1 MTDPLGQDTYL
12 GLCVPVSGESVIRQ
26 RNSSNAIITLMHS
39 TANTGR
45 LLMGMDNSASSDE
58 PNPQISSLLTDRAVF
73 DIDADGGFRAV
84 SGTTI
89 KMELNSSGLHAID
102 DLLLLGP
109 TKIGTKRYGPVVP
122 ISSDGTTVYTLLA
135 SNAGRMHLVADTS
148 VSGFSSV
155 VVSLPTSIAT
165 GINPGM
171 WWDISCPNTS
181 AAAVVDLA
189 LVGADHS
196 IHCHHGSTGAVA
208 TSIAITHQSSGPFW
222 WRVMCV
228 TTGSTMTY
236 VVSNMMGSNGSSN
249 ATYYGIDAGSSALT
263 P

>member
-1 MTDPLGQDTYL
+1 MTDPLGTATYKGL
-12 GLCVPVSGESVIRQ
+12 GVPLHGDSVIRQ
-26 RNSSNAIITLMHS
+26 QNSSNAILTLMHS
-39 TANTGR
+39 TANAGR
-45 LLMGMDNSASSDE
+45 LLMGMDNSASSNE
-58 PNPQISSLLTDRAVF
+58 PNPQVSSLLTDRSLF

-109 TKIGTKRYGPVVP
+109 TKIGTKRYGTVIP
-122 ISSDGTTVYTLLA
+122 ISSDGTTAYTLLA
-135 SNAGRMHLVADTS
+135 GNAGRMHLVADTS

-165 GINPGM
+165 GISPGL

-189 LVGADHS
+189 LIGNDHS
-196 IHCHHGSTGAVA
+196 IHCHHDSTGAVA
-208 TSIAITHQSSGPFW
+208 TSVAITHGTSGPFW

-249 ATYYGIDAGSSALT
+249 ATYYGIGVGSSALS
-263 P
+263 